1 MSPYALFLEFSAKK
15 SDSQSVANT
24 CAPVCVVSGI
34 ERGAPRLANC
44 GKRTGKRISQ
54 KLLRNIVKF
63 LTIIYDVLRIV
74 PMTYLKQTTDEVEM
88 RGPESKYDTRKLN
101 SYPSKVIP
109 CTSTRTAR
117 FSGLGAG
124 AFVGGFQHNLIVF
137 WCNFQH
143 FICIRDTYTGESSRV
158 VSIRSSCACVRFLRK
173 QPVPVLRRG
182 GAQLRHEGWRVQVV
196 SADADVVDVVALA
209 RALATMICF

>member
-1 MSPYALFLEFSAKK
+1 MHWQRLMSPYALFLEFSAKK

-44 GKRTGKRISQ
+44 GKHTGKRISQ

-143 FICIRDTYTGESSRV
+143 FYLHPRHIHWRKLAGGLYTLLLCLCTLSTKTTCPS
-158 VSIRSSCACVRFLRK
+158 
-173 QPVPVLRRG
+173 
-182 GAQLRHEGWRVQVV
+182 
-196 SADADVVDVVALA
+196 LA
-209 RALATMICF
+209 SWGRAAAA